1 VTHSQVTVTAPPGS
15 VEISEAPC
23 LRLDLAAPD
32 VSAAVS
38 AAALLADPTRSAVL
52 AMLRDGPHCVC
63 EISAAIHERQNNLSM
78 HLARL
83 RDAGLIRRTL
93 VEADARRVYYERD
106 EAACAEALAQL
117 SDLLAQSE

>member
-1 VTHSQVTVTAPPGS
+1 MPAV
-15 VEISEAPC
+15 EAPC

-32 VSAAVS
+32 VSAVA
-38 AAALLADPTRSAVL
+38 ALAALLGDPTRAAVL

-63 EISAAIHERQNNLSM
+63 EMSVALKERQNNLSM

-83 RDAGLIRRTL
+83 RETGLIRRTL

-106 EAACAEALAQL
+106 EEVCEAAMTALAG
-117 SDLLAQSE
+117 LLGRSA

>member
-1 VTHSQVTVTAPPGS
+1 MTGLTGS
-15 VEISEAPC
+15 TEISEAAC
-23 LRLDLAAPD
+23 LRLDLVAPD
-32 VSAAVS
+32 VTDAVG

-63 EISAAIHERQNNLSM
+63 EISAALNERQNNLSM

-93 VEADARRVYYERD
+93 VEADARRVYYQRD
-106 EAACAEALAQL
+106 ETACAAALGRL
-117 SDLLAQSE
+117 GDLLARSE

>member
-1 VTHSQVTVTAPPGS
+1 MTQSPAATTPFASPDV
-15 VEISEAPC
+15 SEAPC

-32 VSAAVS
+32 VTGVVS

-63 EISAAIHERQNNLSM
+63 EISAALHERQNNLSM

-106 EAACAEALAQL
+106 EAACAAALAQL
-117 SDLLAQSE
+117 GDLLAQSE